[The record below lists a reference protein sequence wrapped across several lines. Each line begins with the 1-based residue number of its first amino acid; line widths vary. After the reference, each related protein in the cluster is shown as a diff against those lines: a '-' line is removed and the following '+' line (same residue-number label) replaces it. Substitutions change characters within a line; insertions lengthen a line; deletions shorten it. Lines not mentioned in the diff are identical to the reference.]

1 MAKNNKTGKPLFRF
15 NKHNSKV
22 DNFIRESKGEF
33 KYTKYILIILA
44 IIALV
49 LVFKPFDFLKQKL
62 EEKRLY
68 YASQSS
74 YAYDIDFGDLNL
86 IDELV
91 YASSYKYYDNL
102 RDTLAMPL
110 AGGKLNAPYD
120 HSHRGVDFCGYYGQE
135 VTASADGTVVQT
147 GTDKKH
153 GNFIM
158 IKHVINGYTIYTY
171 YGNLGSIYV
180 SENQYVTTGQSIGTI
195 TGSVSGM
202 KVMDDSVYHVHFAVR
217 KSTKESSGM
226 NPLLFLYSNY

>member
-1 MAKNNKTGKPLFRF
+1 M
-15 NKHNSKV
+15 
-22 DNFIRESKGEF
+22 
-33 KYTKYILIILA
+33 TKEMVHIT
-44 IIALV
+44 
-49 LVFKPFDFLKQKL
+49 
-62 EEKRLY
+62 
-68 YASQSS
+68 
-74 YAYDIDFGDLNL
+74 
-86 IDELV
+86 
-91 YASSYKYYDNL
+91 
-102 RDTLAMPL
+102 DTLAMPL